1 VTAPANASGPPK
13 VAVLLHAASVM
24 RGPQPLHATDVHLI
38 RLWRQLGAEIVVLE
52 LLGASGVAPRAITE
66 AIEAGVDRAVRI
78 VAEPLGVADAHG
90 TGLVVERYLRT
101 LEPSVVAFG
110 SDADPEG
117 LVDVPGVIA
126 TRLGAAYVPGVV
138 EIEIARSGPRAG
150 RPDDAGEPDGAS
162 GFEVVA
168 DRAGALVRLVL
179 PARAVVGFESESVAK
194 GAAALAADVTPRG
207 PAAPQAIRIMTL
219 YDLGLEP
226 TLIRRG
232 DDLRGA
238 IEAASRPLV
247 TTRSAESLAT
257 LLR

>member
-1 VTAPANASGPPK
+1 VTAPGETNGATK
-13 VAVLLHAASVM
+13 VAVLLHAAAVI
-24 RGPQPLHATDVHLI
+24 RGPQPLHATDVHVI
-38 RLWRQLGAEIVVLE
+38 HLWRRLGAEIVVLE

-66 AIEAGVDRAVRI
+66 AIEAGVDRAVRV

-101 LEPSVVAFG
+101 LAPDVVAFG
-110 SDADPEG
+110 ADADPEG
-117 LVDVPGVIA
+117 LADVPGVIA

-138 EIEIARSGPRAG
+138 EIARRRRHDPSAADDETAAAFEVMAERAG
-150 RPDDAGEPDGAS
+150 VMARL
-162 GFEVVA
+162 
-168 DRAGALVRLVL
+168 AL
-179 PARAVVGFESESVAK
+179 PPGSVVGFEPESIVK
-194 GAAALAADVTPRG
+194 GAAELPPELTPRG

-232 DDLRGA
+232 DDLRGT

-247 TTRSAESLAT
+247 TTKSAESLAT

>member
-1 VTAPANASGPPK
+1 VI
-13 VAVLLHAASVM
+13 
-24 RGPQPLHATDVHLI
+24 RGPQPLHATDLHVI
-38 RLWRQLGAEIVVLE
+38 SLWRRLGAEVVVLE
-52 LLGASGVAPRAITE
+52 LLGSSGVTPRAITE
-66 AIEAGVDRAVRI
+66 AIEAGVDRAVRV

-101 LEPSVVAFG
+101 LDPDVVAFG
-110 SDADPEG
+110 VDADPDG
-117 LVDVPGVIA
+117 LADVPGVVA

-138 EIEIARSGPRAG
+138 EIGRRAANEDGPAKADG
-150 RPDDAGEPDGAS
+150 EDRPSA
-162 GFEVVA
+162 FEVVA
-168 DRAGALVRLVL
+168 DRAGVMARLELPSRAVLGFEAECIAKGVPAL
-179 PARAVVGFESESVAK
+179 PAE
-194 GAAALAADVTPRG
+194 LTPRG

-232 DDLRGA
+232 DDLRGT

-247 TTRSAESLAT
+247 TTKSAESLAT

>member
-1 VTAPANASGPPK
+1 MTAPAETSGATK
-13 VAVLLHAASVM
+13 VAVLLHAASVI
-24 RGPQPLHATDVHLI
+24 RGPQPLHPTDLHVI

-52 LLGASGVAPRAITE
+52 LLGASGVTPRAITD
-66 AIEAGVDRAVRI
+66 AIEAGVDRAVRV

-101 LEPSVVAFG
+101 VAPDVVAFG
-110 SDADPEG
+110 VDADPDG
-117 LVDVPGVIA
+117 LADVPGVVA

-138 EIEIARSGPRAG
+138 EIARRASDEQT
-150 RPDDAGEPDGAS
+150 PPAGAEAAPAHA
-162 GFEVVA
+162 FEVVA
-168 DRAGALVRLVL
+168 DRAGVTARLAL
-179 PARAVVGFESESVAK
+179 PARAVVGFEGESLVR
-194 GAAALAADVTPRG
+194 GARELPPEVTPRG
-207 PAAPQAIRIMTL
+207 PGAPHAIRIMTL

-232 DDLRGA
+232 DDLRGT